1 MLLAVLRFSLG
12 LQAAHWAAVIGLLLL
27 ATAAFLAIVQA
38 VNALLGAPG
47 RVAVLALLMLQLTS
61 AAGTYPIETS
71 PGFFQTISPWLPM
84 SWVVSALR
92 RLISGGD
99 PAVAWQ
105 AGGVLVLFTALGLAL
120 SCYAVHKGR
129 TWSMRRLHPEL
140 AM

>member
-1 MLLAVLRFSLG
+1 
-12 LQAAHWAAVIGLLLL
+12 
-27 ATAAFLAIVQA
+27 
-38 VNALLGAPG
+38 
-47 RVAVLALLMLQLTS
+47 MLQLTS

-99 PAVAWQ
+99 PTVIWQ
-105 AGGVLVLFTALGLAL
+105 ACGVLTLWTALGLAL
-120 SCYAVHKGR
+120 SVYAVHRGR

-140 AM
+140 SL